1 MKTQYCTSCGAE
13 TRKKLCQSCGVKQD
27 KVHNFCKNCGKPLP
41 PKASICVNCK
51 ERVKGDSA
59 FWSLL
64 NLVCALVPLI
74 MAYVCINEG
83 QPIYVT
89 VCFVL
94 GFLFCLPRSRKIINA
109 CTIGKRG
116 LRAVLKLA
124 RILLVAGLIFLGMF
138 LVMEAEAEPE
148 ELTVE
153 EAYEEIIYCA
163 EEGYYKDAWRISV
176 SYPEVKE
183 YEDAADYL
191 TYCDALRAYNAGALG
206 YAYENLSAVPEVL
219 DAASYLASLDAEIGR
234 LNGVFVEDNGAG
246 AYLYLVIE
254 DGKTFTE
261 VVSYDDYTADY
272 TYDLSQERCDHIVK
286 GSFTTGE
293 AYYAIGRYNYLGE
306 EITES
311 YIMTIFEEDGE
322 IMMVAPEG
330 AEFKTFNGL
339 YEKIR

>member
-13 TRKKLCQSCGVKQD
+13 TKKKLCQSCGVKQD
-27 KVHNFCKNCGKPLP
+27 KVHNFCKNCGKPLT
-41 PKASICVNCK
+41 PKSSICVNCK

-64 NLVCALVPLI
+64 NLVFALVPLI

-89 VCFVL
+89 VCFAL
-94 GFLFCLPRSRKIINA
+94 SFLFCLPRSRKIINA

-116 LRAVLKLA
+116 LRVLLKLA
-124 RILLVAGLIFLGMF
+124 RILLVAGLIGLGMF
-138 LVMEAEAEPE
+138 LVMEAE
-148 ELTVE
+148 
-153 EAYEEIIYCA
+153 
-163 EEGYYKDAWRISV
+163 
-176 SYPEVKE
+176 
-183 YEDAADYL
+183 
-191 TYCDALRAYNAGALG
+191 
-206 YAYENLSAVPEVL
+206 
-219 DAASYLASLDAEIGR
+219 IGR
-234 LNGVFVEDNGAG
+234 LNGVFMEDNGAG

-261 VVSYDDYTADY
+261 VVSYDDYTEDY
-272 TYDLSQERCDHIVK
+272 TYDLSQEHCDHIVK
-286 GSFTTGE
+286 GTFTTGE
-293 AYYAIGRYNYLGE
+293 VYYAIGRYNYLGE

-311 YIMTIFEEDGE
+311 YIMSIFEEDGE